1 MKSLLVLGL
10 VAFFA
15 ITAVAAVFFRNTRAR
30 GTLRFLRNVAWAYIA
45 VIVLL
50 AIYRLWT
57 M

>member
-15 ITAVAAVFFRNTRAR
+15 ITLVAAVVFKNARAR
-30 GTLRFLRNVAWAYIA
+30 DTLKFLRNVAWAYITVV
-45 VIVLL
+45 VIL
-50 AIYRLWT
+50 AIYRLWA